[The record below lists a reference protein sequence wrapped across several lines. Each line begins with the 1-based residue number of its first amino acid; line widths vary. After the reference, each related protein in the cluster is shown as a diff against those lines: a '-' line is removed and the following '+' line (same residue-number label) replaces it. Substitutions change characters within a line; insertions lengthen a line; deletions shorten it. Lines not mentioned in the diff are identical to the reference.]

1 MLSIPKFYVT
11 VDTKDIVYVPFSYSK
26 LANFEVFQQ
35 PNILVNRL
43 CKILYQFGHGC
54 SPDSFINGEYFWS
67 YNVHL
72 HDKSQGYFMDKLKL
86 GEFKPERIMNNE
98 TVINRRFTIPIIPNN
113 MVSVDTNG
121 IKNDIP
127 ISRTNQEQLQTA
139 LYNLLNN
146 NLKYIKLS
154 WQNKTHLFLLQEDG
168 KYALFYLIDDEKR
181 ADCLVYDFWAYLD
194 AEGKDPMETICNIRT
209 IYYNI
214 HYDLMRFRYYLD
226 LLLVNIE
233 NPSIVIDRFAEFSD
247 ATITNK
253 KRKSY
258 NDIYNELI
266 NI

>member
-1 MLSIPKFYVT
+1 
-11 VDTKDIVYVPFSYSK
+11 
-26 LANFEVFQQ
+26 
-35 PNILVNRL
+35 
-43 CKILYQFGHGC
+43 
-54 SPDSFINGEYFWS
+54 
-67 YNVHL
+67 
-72 HDKSQGYFMDKLKL
+72 
-86 GEFKPERIMNNE
+86 MNNE

-154 WQNKTHLFLLQEDG
+154 WQNKTHLFLLQEEG

-253 KRKSY
+253 KRKS
-258 NDIYNELI
+258 
-266 NI
+266 